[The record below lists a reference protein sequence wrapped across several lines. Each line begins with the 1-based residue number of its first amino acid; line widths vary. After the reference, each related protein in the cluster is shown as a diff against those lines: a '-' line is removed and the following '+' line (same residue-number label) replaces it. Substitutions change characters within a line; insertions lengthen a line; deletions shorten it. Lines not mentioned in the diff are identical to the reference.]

1 MRNFNLYRT
10 LEINA
15 LICCQDNLFLPTM
28 TRVLRHWGVQTDI
41 TADSEYALELIA
53 EKRLDAIVIDWQEIA
68 DLGEFLQKIRNSR
81 LNQEAV
87 KVVIARDLMDIRQ
100 AFSAGIQFLIHK
112 PASVVQISGCLEAM
126 QGAILKQRR
135 RGHRESFRISTDL
148 SIRKCSLQGAMIVNV
163 SIDGLGLLLNT
174 RTCRMSAEL
183 STGNEIEFAFRLP
196 ETDELI
202 VGIGIIKWIS
212 RHGDAGVE
220 FREASVGTQRP
231 KPNAG
236 VQFQLLS
243 DTDTVKIERW
253 IGERFDR
260 FVEKLR
266 ESMKTGCA

>member
-112 PASVVQISGCLEAM
+112 PASVVQIS
-126 QGAILKQRR
+126 
-135 RGHRESFRISTDL
+135 
-148 SIRKCSLQGAMIVNV
+148 VV
-163 SIDGLGLLLNT
+163 
-174 RTCRMSAEL
+174 
-183 STGNEIEFAFRLP
+183 
-196 ETDELI
+196 
-202 VGIGIIKWIS
+202 
-212 RHGDAGVE
+212 
-220 FREASVGTQRP
+220 
-231 KPNAG
+231 
-236 VQFQLLS
+236 
-243 DTDTVKIERW
+243 
-253 IGERFDR
+253 
-260 FVEKLR
+260 
-266 ESMKTGCA
+266 